1 MQGKNS
7 DDKGPLSYKGSLSG
21 LKGLLKNRIS
31 EGIQHVANSIGG
43 EESVAKEGTRKLPIE
58 ELYPCPDQPRQVFD
72 PKALEELSST
82 MKELGQAQ
90 AITVRK
96 TDRGYEIISGE
107 RRYRAAKLAGIGHLD
122 CVIKEVES
130 KDARLLS
137 LVENIQRQ
145 DLLPIE
151 EAHFLKKI
159 LSENSE
165 LSLERLAKMI
175 GSHKSTVSEKIQ
187 LTEIPE
193 SLQKHLYSSGRSFTH
208 RHWRVLSRIKDEA
221 LLTQMLG
228 KALEHQMSVADLER
242 SLDAMGIEKSSR
254 SRKKKNAKGA
264 PAQQLPITKSES
276 WKLVEIKNSTA
287 KVKSMTLNK
296 SFLEPDQKEKLISEL
311 EDLLS
316 FLRGDEASSTADD
329 A

>member
-1 MQGKNS
+1 MQGSSKS
-7 DDKGPLSYKGSLSG
+7 EDKGQMSYKGSLSG

-31 EGIQHVANSIGG
+31 EGFQQVASSLTSEEVTQKGG
-43 EESVAKEGTRKLPIE
+43 TKKLPIE
-58 ELYPCPDQPRQVFD
+58 DLYPCPDQPRQVFE

-96 TDRGYEIISGE
+96 TERGFEIISGE
-107 RRYRAAKLAGIGHLD
+107 RRYRAAKLAGLSHLD
-122 CVIKEVES
+122 CVVKDVAPKEAS
-130 KDARLLS
+130 LLA

-159 LSENSE
+159 LNENSD
-165 LSLERLAKMI
+165 LSLDKLAKMI

-193 SLQKHLYSSGRSFTH
+193 NLQKHLYSSGKSFTH
-208 RHWRVLSRIKDEA
+208 RHWRVLSRIKEEA

-254 SRKKKNAKGA
+254 SRKRKKSSDGVAVE
-264 PAQQLPITKSES
+264 QLPITKSES
-276 WKLVEIKNSTA
+276 WNLVEFKDSTA

-296 SFLEPDQKEKLISEL
+296 SFLDSDQRTKLINEL
-311 EDLLS
+311 EQLLS
-316 FLRGDEASSTADD
+316 FLKSDISEVQD
-329 A
+329 